1 MQSLFKITMLAHCI
15 YSSYNASVIDLGT
28 REWDMGELITPSK
41 QVLAKLDM
49 VILVAKAT
57 KCTIPNTNIM

>member
-28 REWDMGELITPSK
+28 RERDMGELITRSK
-41 QVLAKLDM
+41 
-49 VILVAKAT
+49 
-57 KCTIPNTNIM
+57 